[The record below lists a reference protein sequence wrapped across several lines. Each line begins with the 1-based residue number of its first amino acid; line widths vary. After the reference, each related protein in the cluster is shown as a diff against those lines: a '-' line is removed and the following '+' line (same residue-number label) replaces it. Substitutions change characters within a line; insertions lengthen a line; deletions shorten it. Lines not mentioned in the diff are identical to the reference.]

1 MNQRLVNDTLMFV
14 GLVALAVATR
24 LVMLAPNFHAV
35 TAAALFAGY
44 YFRNR
49 PLAVLVPLVV
59 MTISNAIIGGYN
71 REVMVTVY
79 AALIVP
85 IAFRGLLR
93 SRLTAPRV
101 AIGAVASSLVFFL
114 TTNAAVWHSGA
125 LYSRGWDGLLKCYAM
140 GVPFL
145 YNALAGDVLF
155 SAGLFGAYVL
165 AVRLSRHSSHA
176 ALPAGA

>member
-1 MNQRLVNDTLMFV
+1 
-14 GLVALAVATR
+14 
-24 LVMLAPNFHAV
+24 
-35 TAAALFAGY
+35 
-44 YFRNR
+44 
-49 PLAVLVPLVV
+49 
-59 MTISNAIIGGYN
+59 MTVSNAIIGGYN
-71 REVMVTVY
+71 KEVMVTVY
-79 AALIVP
+79 AALVVP

-101 AIGAVASSLVFFL
+101 VTGAVVSSLVFFL

-155 SAGLFGAYVL
+155 SAALFGAYAL
-165 AVRLSRHSSHA
+165 AVRLAHHA
-176 ALPAGA
+176 THEAVPASA